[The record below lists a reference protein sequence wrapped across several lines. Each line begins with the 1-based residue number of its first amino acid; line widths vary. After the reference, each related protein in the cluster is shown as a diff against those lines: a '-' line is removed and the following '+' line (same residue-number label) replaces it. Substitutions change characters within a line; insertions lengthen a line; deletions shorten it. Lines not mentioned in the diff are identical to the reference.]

1 MTKNLYLGY
10 EKKDYASTT
19 IPSDKQYAFTY
30 QTSNA
35 SKWLSDNGRYINV
48 DNVGTA
54 KINGEN
60 VLYLEIEKYNTMNEL
75 TPFAMNTSSSY
86 NNSYNGKVNTAF
98 TKIILDD
105 QETTSSR
112 NNTSK
117 TNKIVYNQLV
127 KNIDRLKFKFRYHS
141 GLLIDLADSDLHF
154 TLVFYSVKQSNHH
167 LRLD

>member
-1 MTKNLYLGY
+1 MRAHNPNLALLCL
-10 EKKDYASTT
+10 SHS
-19 IPSDKQYAFTY
+19 SDIDQEILDCKIFAHRSET
-30 QTSNA
+30 
-35 SKWLSDNGRYINV
+35 SDNGRYINV

-141 GLLIDLADSDLHF
+141 GLLIDLADNDLHF